1 MTSFIDERGK
11 LIFPIKYNNFQAKES
26 TISINKL
33 HVFRG
38 IHIES
43 FEKLITCVQGTLLD
57 IVINF
62 NKDDEDYLVPKY
74 YNLDGNTENNQIL
87 IPANHGHAFLTL
99 SDNTIVLYHY
109 DDIFDPI
116 KTKSVNYRD
125 PLLNVK
131 LPIEAPIISQKDLY
145 APLYQDMDY
154 YIFGHSGFIGS
165 VIVENLL
172 ERNKNIFKTKL
183 RLENVEQIERELD
196 IFKPK
201 HIVCSAGLTGN
212 PNISWCET
220 HKPETIETNIT
231 YQMTLVHLAHKKKI
245 HLTLIGSGVIFKSDR
260 FYGEDEPGNYDGNYY
275 GKCRIVLENMV
286 AQYDNVLYVRVN
298 YPISCIPSERN
309 LITKI
314 LKYKTIQKNLITLT
328 FIDELI
334 PYMIELAEEYD
345 TGVCNLVNNGAICLT
360 EIARIYSINKEHNY
374 EESDAV
380 DTSKSNSLLSIGKLN
395 KFNVMNTTKAV
406 ENCIR
411 KYVSNNNNI
420 L

>member
-1 MTSFIDERGK
+1 MSFVFADERGK
-11 LIFPIKYNNFQAKES
+11 LMFPIKNNNFQAKES

-38 IHIES
+38 IHIET

-62 NKDDEDYLVPKY
+62 NKEDEDFLVPKY
-74 YNLDGNTENNQIL
+74 YHLDGNTENNQIL
-87 IPANHGHAFLTL
+87 VPANHGHAFLTL
-99 SDNTIVLYHY
+99 SENTIVLYHY
-109 DDIFDPI
+109 GDIFDPA

-125 PLLNVK
+125 PLLNMK
-131 LPIEAPIISQKDLY
+131 LPIDTPPIISEKDLY
-145 APLYQDMDY
+145 APLYQAIDY

-165 VIVENLL
+165 VIVRDLL
-172 ERNKNIFKTKL
+172 EKKKHIFKTKL

-220 HKPETIETNIT
+220 HKTETIETNIT

-245 HLTLIGSGVIFKSDR
+245 HLTLIGSGVIFKNDR
-260 FYGEDEPGNYDGNYY
+260 FYGEDESGNYDGNYY

-286 AQYDNVLYVRVN
+286 AQYDNVLYARVN

-328 FIDELI
+328 YIDELI
-334 PYMIELAEEYD
+334 PYMIEMAEEYD
-345 TGVCNLVNNGAICLT
+345 TGICNLVNNGSICLT
-360 EIARIYSINKEHNY
+360 EVVRIYSSYKDHPY
-374 EESDAV
+374 EVSSAA
-380 DTSKSNSLLSIGKLN
+380 DTTKSNSLLSIGKLN
-395 KFNVMNTTKAV
+395 RYNVMNTKEAV
-406 ENCIR
+406 ADCIR
-411 KYVSNNNNI
+411 KYVLNY
-420 L
+420 

>member
-1 MTSFIDERGK
+1 MSSFTDERGK
-11 LIFPIKYNNFQAKES
+11 LIFPIKNNNFQTKES
-26 TISINKL
+26 TISINKQ

-38 IHIES
+38 IHVET

-62 NKDDEDYLVPKY
+62 NKEDEDYLVPKY
-74 YNLDGNTENNQIL
+74 YHLDGNTENNQLL

-109 DDIFDPI
+109 GDIFDPL
-116 KTKSVNYRD
+116 KTTCVNYKD

-145 APLYQDMDY
+145 APLYKEIDY

-165 VIVENLL
+165 VIVKGLL
-172 ERNKNIFKTKL
+172 SRNKNIFKTKL

-196 IFKPK
+196 ILKPN

-220 HKPETIETNIT
+220 HKTETIKTNIT

-260 FYGEDEPGNYDGNYY
+260 FYGEEESGNYDGNYY

-298 YPISCIPSERN
+298 YPISCRPSERN

-314 LKYKTIQKNLITLT
+314 LKYKTIQKNQITLT
-328 FIDELI
+328 NIDELI
-334 PYMIELAEEYD
+334 PYLIDLAEEYD
-345 TGVCNLVNNGAICLT
+345 TGICNLVNNGAICLT
-360 EIARIYSINKEHNY
+360 EIARLYSIY
-374 EESDAV
+374 EEHTFEVSDAT

-395 KFNVMNTTKAV
+395 KYNVMSTTESV
-406 ENCIR
+406 EQCIR
-411 KYVSNNNNI
+411 KYVSKDK
-420 L
+420 